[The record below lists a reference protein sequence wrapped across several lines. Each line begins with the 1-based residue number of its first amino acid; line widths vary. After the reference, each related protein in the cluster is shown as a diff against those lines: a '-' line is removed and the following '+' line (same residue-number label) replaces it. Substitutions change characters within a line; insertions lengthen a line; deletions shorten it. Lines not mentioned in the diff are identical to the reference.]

1 MTGKLV
7 RDKIPAI
14 IQARGLV
21 PFIGTA
27 SPGEYRARLAE
38 KLGEEAAEAGRADRE
53 HQAEELADVLE
64 VVYAMTAELGL
75 TREDLETI
83 RAAKEAERGGFCER
97 IIWFGNEPPAAGLE
111 AGS

>member
-14 IQARGLV
+14 IRARGQA
-21 PFIGTA
+21 PITGTA
-27 SPGEYRARLAE
+27 SPDEYRTRLAD
-38 KLGEEAAEAGRADRE
+38 KLREETEEAASAAHA
-53 HQAEELADVLE
+53 HQAGELADVLE

-83 RAAKEAERGGFCER
+83 RAAKEAERGGFRER
-97 IIWFGNEPPAAGLE
+97 ILWFGNEPPSAHRE